1 LRSRP
6 TLGRHDVPSITP
18 TTSCKMAFMSEGSQ
32 EADRNAA
39 LMQLI
44 RSVIEK
50 RAVGDATQRDTA
62 VSLVAV
68 AARIEFP
75 ERAWERYGKADEEF
89 ENFIAI
95 ALIDLGHTGW
105 FENTSK
111 FFQLYKALR
120 LDVENGVVP
129 WDAADHIERML
140 RAVVAKDPEH
150 PLSKHYASWLSLLT
164 DRSGYIM
171 RIYAVGLAAGAPVA
185 ALAAVVLTSIAMK
198 IGTPFANDADV
209 QDLIGA
215 LISGTMFYPV
225 AHFMKKVQTARTPV
239 VPSVYL
245 PILLLLALLI
255 FVEFRLATEFFVAVR
270 LGEPFS
276 VSAGFGSLL
285 SDATQRW
292 LYSTPFVVIG
302 LSLLQ
307 HLRFI
312 GKFVPEPLEEW
323 DQAASAFSA
332 AVIAAIA
339 IAVSAVIKLLL
350 MVAT

>member
-1 LRSRP
+1 
-6 TLGRHDVPSITP
+6 
-18 TTSCKMAFMSEGSQ
+18 MSTMGDSQ

-50 RAVGDATQRDTA
+50 RGVGDATQRETA
-62 VSLVAV
+62 VSLVAI

-75 ERAWERYGKADEEF
+75 ERAWERYGSADEEL

-105 FENTSK
+105 FENTTR
-111 FFQLYKALR
+111 FFQLYKALK
-120 LDVENGVVP
+120 LDVEDGAVP
-129 WDAADHIERML
+129 WDAADNIERML
-140 RAVVAKDPEH
+140 RAIVAKDPNH

-171 RIYAVGLAAGAPVA
+171 RIYAVGLAASAPVA
-185 ALAAVVLTSIAMK
+185 ALVAVVLTSVATK
-198 IGTPFANDADV
+198 IGAPFAADADV

-225 AHFMKKVQTARTPV
+225 VYFMKRVQTARTPV
-239 VPSVYL
+239 VPREYL
-245 PILLLLALLI
+245 PMLILLALLI
-255 FVEFRLATEFFVAVR
+255 FVEFRLATELFVGIQ
-270 LGEPFS
+270 LGLPFS
-276 VSAGFGSLL
+276 FSASFGSLL
-285 SDATQRW
+285 VDARQRW
-292 LYSTPFVVIG
+292 LYSAPFVVIG

-312 GKFVPEPLEEW
+312 GKFVPEALEDW
-323 DQAASAFSA
+323 DQAASAFTA
-332 AVIAAIA
+332 VVIAVIA

-350 MVAT
+350 MIAT